1 MSVQKFFQWCYD
13 SPALG
18 VLRDSSYAIPIIQSF
33 HLLGLTIL
41 LGTTV
46 MLNLRLLGIGMLQL
60 PLSTVA
66 RQLWPW
72 AFGALVLMISSGI
85 LVFIPDPVRY
95 VNNGPFQLKMALLSI
110 AVLYHFT
117 ILRKVTRM
125 EPPAPGRLRNAIVAF
140 LSLTLWFSVGWA
152 GRAIAFFK

>member
-1 MSVQKFFQWCYD
+1 MSLEKFFQWCYQ
-13 SPALG
+13 SPVLG

-46 MLNLRLLGIGMLQL
+46 MLNLRLLGIGMGQL
-60 PLSTVA
+60 PLAAVA

-72 AFGALVLMISSGI
+72 AIGALLLMISSGI

-95 VNNGPFQLKMALLSI
+95 VNSGAFQLKMALLSI
-110 AVLYHFT
+110 AILYHFT
-117 ILRKVTRM
+117 IFRKVTRA
-125 EPPAPGRLRNAIVAF
+125 ELPTHRRGRNAIVAF
-140 LSLTLWFSVGWA
+140 FSLTLWFSVGWA

>member
-1 MSVQKFFQWCYD
+1 MPLQKFFQWCYQ
-13 SPALG
+13 SPVLG
-18 VLRDSSYAIPIIQSF
+18 IIRDSSYAIPIIQSF

-46 MLNLRLLGIGMLQL
+46 MLNLRLLGIGMRQL
-60 PLSTVA
+60 PLSSVS

-72 AFGALVLMISSGI
+72 AFGALLLMISSGI

-95 VNNGPFQLKMALLSI
+95 VNSGPFQFKMALLSI
-110 AVLYHFT
+110 ASVYHFT
-117 ILRKVTRM
+117 IFRKVTRS
-125 EPPAPGRLRNAIVAF
+125 EPITRGPLRNAVVAF
-140 LSLTLWFSVGWA
+140 FSLTLWFSVGWA

>member
-1 MSVQKFFQWCYD
+1 VLEKLFQWCYS
-13 SPALG
+13 SPLLG
-18 VLRDSSYAIPIIQSF
+18 ILRDSSYAIPIVQSF

-41 LGTTV
+41 LGTTL

-72 AFGALVLMISSGI
+72 AFGALLLMISSGI

-95 VNNGPFQLKMALLSI
+95 VNNGPFQLKMALLLI
-110 AVLYHFT
+110 AILYHFT
-117 ILRKVTRM
+117 IFSKVTRM
-125 EPPAPGRLRNAIVAF
+125 EPPRPGPLRNTIVAF
-140 LSLTLWFSVGWA
+140 FSLTLWFSVGWA

>member
-1 MSVQKFFQWCYD
+1 MSLQKFFEWCYQ
-13 SPALG
+13 SPLLG
-18 VLRDSSYAIPIIQSF
+18 ILRDSSYAIPIIQSF
-33 HLLGLTIL
+33 HLIGLTIL

-46 MLNLRLLGIGMLQL
+46 MLNLRLLGIGMRQL
-60 PLSTVA
+60 PLSAVA

-72 AFGALVLMISSGI
+72 AFGALLLMISSGI

-95 VNNGPFQLKMALLSI
+95 VNSGAFRLKMALLAI

-117 ILRKVTRM
+117 IFRRVTRK
-125 EPPAPGRLRNAIVAF
+125 EPPLGGGVRNFMVAF
-140 LSLTLWFSVGWA
+140 FSLTLWFSVGWA